1 MVRFYGAFASGEKG
15 IVKKGKEEALSESGK
30 KFKVESGCQPFS
42 YNRMGTTVCRLFEIS
57 GP

>member
-1 MVRFYGAFASGEKG
+1 MGFCKRGERNSKKRKG
-15 IVKKGKEEALSESGK
+15 RSIVGNRGK